1 VSLEVP
7 IDSVRNP
14 NFLDRRL
21 DQAIMAAAIE
31 QIEQDITAL
40 RAKAGRLALNAYQT
54 YQHYLAALGR
64 SLPQQLILASYHL
77 CTQAYPQAFLQ
88 RSLAQRQ
95 ALQQALQTL
104 GQQLQSLLR
113 EMLLILNQPQ
123 ENEGLNPD
131 EVLESWEDLE
141 TAIVETLQQISR
153 QANQLLQEQDILEIA
168 SIETLLEMAAKAAAA
183 SRSITSTPHV
193 LKAIIDD
200 KESDD
205 DEAVPVMAIYLQ
217 LADLEFI
224 DPEVMSWRHQ
234 LRPLW
239 QQLKSVDADFQA
251 KKQEKIV
258 AEAEA
263 AWRASWYPAETRE

>member
-1 VSLEVP
+1 
-7 IDSVRNP
+7 
-14 NFLDRRL
+14 
-21 DQAIMAAAIE
+21 MAAAIE

-40 RAKAGRLALNAYQT
+40 RTKAGRLALNAYQT

-183 SRSITSTPHV
+183 GRSITSTPHV
-193 LKAIIDD
+193 LKALIDD

-217 LADLEFI
+217 LADLEFT